1 MSKFLT
7 IFAFTYRETI
17 RNKGLII
24 STIITLIIML
34 GFFNMDKIMSLFKS
48 NSTDNIMICEV
59 NNNGAIN
66 NKLVNKELLSKI
78 NDDSYN
84 FVIAKNI
91 DEVNKVKSELES
103 GDSKFKAIL
112 EISEVKDVS
121 GKLYVNKSPGQELTN
136 KVNSILSEIK
146 IMNNMKKYNLSNE
159 DYSKI
164 MSPANLEVIQKG
176 NSSNERMTLVY
187 ALVFGI
193 YMITLTF
200 GSMVAN
206 SVIEEKTNRIME
218 TLITMAK
225 PMELFFGKVLGV
237 CAVGLTQILILLGAG
252 FIMLKTSGFS
262 MEVIE
267 SLNLNVSIILSF
279 IFYFLLGYLTFSML
293 YAAVASL
300 ATSPQ
305 DVNSS
310 MGAITMVFVV
320 VFLIAMNC
328 MFNIDTTFAKVM
340 SYIPFASPL
349 IIFERIV
356 LSNVGFIE
364 IIITTI
370 INIGFIIIV
379 GVISSKLYRRGTLH
393 YGNKISLMK
402 ALRGKV

>member
-7 IFAFTYRETI
+7 IFSFTYRETI

-349 IIFERIV
+349 IMFERIV

>member
-7 IFAFTYRETI
+7 IFGFTYRETI

-349 IIFERIV
+349 IMFERIV

>member
-7 IFAFTYRETI
+7 IFSFTYRETI

-310 MGAITMVFVV
+310 MAAITMVFVV
-320 VFLIAMNC
+320 VFSIAMNC

-349 IIFERIV
+349 IMFERIV

>member
-159 DYSKI
+159 AYSKI

-349 IIFERIV
+349 IMFERIV